1 MISDSSA
8 PALRVPPRDVPVPTT
23 VSEQAR
29 ALLGQGV
36 MLPPVEWPPPD
47 DHDAWRAVIAKQ
59 DAMVPADA
67 PEMMV
72 MSLTGAVAAGH
83 TAEITARDVGGV
95 PVHVATPHG
104 TGPHDRRVFVSLHGG
119 AFIQGGGDLCR
130 LGAGAMAESIG
141 ATVWAVDYR
150 MPPDHPFPAA
160 VDDCLAVYRA
170 LLAERE
176 PGEIVVGGLSAGANL
191 AMATLLRARDEGLPL
206 PACAVVNSPPAD
218 ATGSG
223 DTMRTNDGI
232 DTLLVGPFEPVL
244 LHYAGSH
251 DLRDPYLSPLFGD
264 YTPGF
269 VPTMLISGTRD
280 RLLSDTVRLHR
291 KLRAAGV
298 PAELHVFEAAP
309 HGMFLGIAP
318 EDHERV
324 REIRRFVNEHWTA
337 SVPGSSATPACTNT
351 STPTTR

>member
-1 MISDSSA
+1 MTTDT
-8 PALRVPPRDVPVPTT
+8 PALRVPPRDIPVPTS
-23 VSEQAR
+23 VSAEAQ
-29 ALLGQGV
+29 ALLGRGV
-36 MLPPVEWPPPD
+36 MMPPAEWPPPD
-47 DHDAWRAVIAKQ
+47 DHDGWRAVIAEQ

-83 TAEITARDVGGV
+83 TAAITDRDVQGV
-95 PVHVATPHG
+95 PVHVAVPHG
-104 TGPHDRRVFVSLHGG
+104 ADPDDRRVFLSLHGG
-119 AFIQGGGDLCR
+119 AFIQGGGILCR

-191 AMATLLRARDEGLPL
+191 TMATLLRARDEGLPL

-218 ATGSG
+218 ATCGG
-223 DTMRTNDGI
+223 DTMRTNDGV
-232 DTLLVGPFEPVL
+232 DTMLVGDLEPIF
-244 LHYAGSH
+244 LHYAGGH
-251 DLRDPYLSPLFGD
+251 DPRDPYLSPLFGD
-264 YTPGF
+264 YASGF
-269 VPTMLISGTRD
+269 VPTILISGTRD

-291 KLRAAGV
+291 KLLAAGV
-298 PAELHVFEAAP
+298 PAELHVFEGAP

-318 EDHERV
+318 EDRDRV
-324 REIRRFVNEHWTA
+324 RQIRRFANEHWGHPVA
-337 SVPGSSATPACTNT
+337 GKED
-351 STPTTR
+351 